1 MKKTKDEKIK
11 IKKILRFFGIEFSA
25 ACEKVAGFL
34 KKEKN
39 LKISISEK
47 YGEVFVEVTAKAKTH
62 EECIELINPEKEKIV
77 SLLSEYYTGEDDEAL
92 EVILLK
98 LLNEKNKQLI
108 TVESCTGGL
117 IGEKITAVPGSS
129 QNYLGGLITYSNEM
143 KKSLCKVKN
152 QTLEMFGA
160 VSKGAAIEM
169 AEGALKYC
177 NADIA
182 VSVTGLAGPGGA
194 TKYKPVGLV
203 YIGIATKDDSD
214 AFRFYFDGTREEI
227 RNQSANNA
235 IYKVICKLRSI

>member
-1 MKKTKDEKIK
+1 MKKEEKIK
-11 IKKILRFFGIEFSA
+11 IKKTLRFFGIEFSEV
-25 ACEKVAGFL
+25 CEKIAPLL

-39 LKISISEK
+39 MKITVSDN
-47 YGEVFVEVTAKAKTH
+47 YGETLVFITAKGLTK
-62 EECIELINPEKEKIV
+62 EECTDRIDTEKEKV
-77 SLLSEYYTGEDDEAL
+77 MSFLGGYYTGEDEESL
-92 EVILLK
+92 ENMLLGLLK
-98 LLNEKNKQLI
+98 EKDKQLI

-129 QNYLGGLITYSNEM
+129 ENYLGGLITYSNEM
-143 KKSLCKVKN
+143 KKTLCNVKE

-160 VSKGAAIEM
+160 VSKGTAIEM

-203 YIGIATKDDSD
+203 YIGVATKDFSD
-214 AFRFYFDGTREEI
+214 AYRFYFNGS
-227 RNQSANNA
+227 RNDVRQQSANNA
-235 IYKVICKLRSI
+235 IYKAICKLKDM

>member
-1 MKKTKDEKIK
+1 MKKEEKIK
-11 IKKILRFFGIEFSA
+11 IKKTLRFFGIEFSS
-25 ACEKVAGFL
+25 ACEKIAPLL

-39 LKISISEK
+39 LKITISDN
-47 YGEVFVEVTAKAKTH
+47 YGVILVCITAKGLTK
-62 EECIELINPEKEKIV
+62 EECTDRIDMEKEKIM
-77 SLLSEYYTGEDDEAL
+77 SFLGEYYTGEDEECL
-92 EVILLK
+92 ENILLR
-98 LLNEKNKQLI
+98 LLKEKDKRLI

-129 QNYLGGLITYSNEM
+129 ENYLGGLITYSNEM
-143 KKSLCKVKN
+143 KRTLCNVKE

-160 VSKGAAIEM
+160 VSKGTAVEM

-203 YIGIATKDDSD
+203 YVGVATEDFSD
-214 AFRFYFDGTREEI
+214 AYRFYFNGNRDEVRQ
-227 RNQSANNA
+227 QSANNA
-235 IYKVICKLRSI
+235 IYKAICKLKDM